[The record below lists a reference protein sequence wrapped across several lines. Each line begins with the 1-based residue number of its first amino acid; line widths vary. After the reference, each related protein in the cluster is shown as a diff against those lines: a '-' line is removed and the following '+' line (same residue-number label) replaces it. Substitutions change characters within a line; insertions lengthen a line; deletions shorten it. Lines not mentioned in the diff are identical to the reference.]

1 MGVTIITEWKAR
13 GKKSIKEAF
22 DDCYDK
28 LEISGAE
35 RQGAFKI
42 ECESFHRPMDP
53 SSKTFHV
60 VTTSEYPASQFVQ
73 FDDGPA
79 MTTDRQMGSFLN
91 KLSTIWQQKK
101 GGKLEIKG
109 HVFKYE
115 DFEYKIGVV
124 SHGSV
129 SIGISF
135 ELEYQPSLWLRDCW
149 MILQL
154 QLRDILG
161 DQTPLKKPR
170 ALVLKEAEPYEFET
184 TVVQYLEL
192 FSKIRSAAR

>member
-1 MGVTIITEWKAR
+1 
-13 GKKSIKEAF
+13 
-22 DDCYDK
+22 
-28 LEISGAE
+28 
-35 RQGAFKI
+35 
-42 ECESFHRPMDP
+42 
-53 SSKTFHV
+53 
-60 VTTSEYPASQFVQ
+60 
-73 FDDGPA
+73 

-135 ELEYQPSLWLRDCW
+135 EVSFLQSYYDWLAVCEFY
-149 MILQL
+149 
-154 QLRDILG
+154 
-161 DQTPLKKPR
+161 T
-170 ALVLKEAEPYEFET
+170 LVD
-184 TVVQYLEL
+184 
-192 FSKIRSAAR
+192 SG